1 MSSGEGAKPTS
12 YEERNPFDISRRSQ
26 TEVAAEIAER
36 MAAWKRAR
44 GRSYATPSPGA
55 QPPSPASPSSPA
67 EPRAP
72 TIAAPVQPAR
82 LPKYGEHADRAAM
95 PANQLQSRPSGLPPS
110 GLPVP
115 PRPATEIKVAAAAS
129 APAASPGT
137 AVQRAMPPAPT
148 LRRPAERTEP
158 ARARPETPL
167 ETPSGLADVPARPS
181 ADAGAAETVPLSDDV
196 AAGVPPAGDS
206 HTAEAAMTA
215 PAARAAEADGI
226 AAREDTAPEMPQ
238 MATTSGAESLDRD
251 ERAADAPRADGPG
264 LDRFVAEATLQAP
277 LVWSPEAPAARADQT
292 GAREPA
298 TPRIDAPAVPP
309 SGLDRP
315 GLDRYAPAAP
325 EAGTQVPAAVT
336 PEAADLDVRGTPAR
350 PPAMPRLDALAA
362 EMHEAELTARARSAS
377 ATLTP
382 EGDAARVVP
391 RKPLFDLRAAR
402 ARASEADA
410 AARPEI
416 DAAAHAG
423 GRASQNAD
431 ATPAA
436 AGSAGAMQDAAP
448 TDPDGSSFE
457 ALDREAYR
465 IGSAKIEVPAAEP
478 PAAGPQV
485 APAGEESDRSKG
497 RDRPRGADT
506 PSDPALAA
514 AADASGTQTAAGRA
528 SAPAGSAPAASGRR
542 LRIAAPAPLTIEP
555 ADPDARMEPG
565 GIESPSIETRI
576 ETRRIETLRADPWI
590 AGRRPIFPRVE
601 PEAWDIPTPAVAAR
615 AARQRSGT
623 GWAIGLGALLLI
635 VGITAPAA
643 IWQGRQAAP
652 GDQDQ
657 VATLAPP
664 PASQAASEAAPPP
677 ASQAASRPQPDA
689 SPAPSASAPAQPQQA
704 ASPPPAG
711 QAPAPTP
718 SSMPSSPEPQV
729 GSAAPEEEGAD
740 RAADQAD
747 LAPVR
752 AGGELNKAPVSSPP
766 PRSGV
771 VPARNP
777 PGKAVAEA
785 EPAPEPDP
793 AFSPVAHA
801 FVPEAA
807 RKPTPFQPEPS
818 PDMPVASAPA
828 NGASVPIDGSPASVT
843 LKPSLIGQLK
853 PQVADAAKP
862 VRAAPQRAA
871 GKPRTAYP
879 PTLDQMFQ
887 NLIETL
893 SSGQPADPSSKQIP
907 PSTRR

>member
-36 MAAWKRAR
+36 LAAWKRAR

-55 QPPSPASPSSPA
+55 PRSSSGSPSSPA

-72 TIAAPVQPAR
+72 AIAAPVQPAR
-82 LPKYGEHADRAAM
+82 LPKSKYGEHADRAAK
-95 PANQLQSRPSGLPPS
+95 PANELQSRPS

-115 PRPATEIKVAAAAS
+115 PRPAPEIKVAAAI
-129 APAASPGT
+129 APAPDPSPAT

-181 ADAGAAETVPLSDDV
+181 ADAGAAESVALSDDV
-196 AAGVPPAGDS
+196 PAGVPPAGDS
-206 HTAEAAMTA
+206 HAAEAT

-226 AAREDTAPEMPQ
+226 AARQDMAPEMAQ
-238 MATTSGAESLDRD
+238 TATTSGVGSLDRD
-251 ERAADAPRADGPG
+251 ARAADAPKADGQG
-264 LDRFVAEATLQAP
+264 LDRFVAEATLQTPAAS
-277 LVWSPEAPAARADQT
+277 SPEAPAARADQT

-298 TPRIDAPAVPP
+298 APRIDALAVPP
-309 SGLDRP
+309 PGLDGP

-325 EAGTQVPAAVT
+325 EAGTEAPEAFK
-336 PEAADLDVRGTPAR
+336 PEAAGLDIRGTPTRA
-350 PPAMPRLDALAA
+350 PAMPRLDALAA
-362 EMHEAELTARARSAS
+362 EMHEAELAARARPAS

-382 EGDAARVVP
+382 DGDAARAVP

-402 ARASEADA
+402 ARAREADA

-416 DAAAHAG
+416 DAAAHAD
-423 GRASQNAD
+423 GRAPENAD
-431 ATPAA
+431 GTPAVEP
-436 AGSAGAMQDAAP
+436 AMQDAAP

-457 ALDREAYR
+457 ALDREAFR
-465 IGSAKIEVPAAEP
+465 IGSPKIEAPAVEP
-478 PAAGPQV
+478 PATGPQA
-485 APAGEESDRSKG
+485 APAGEESDRGKG
-497 RDRPRGADT
+497 RDRPRGADA
-506 PSDPALAA
+506 PNDAALAA
-514 AADASGTQTAAGRA
+514 AASASETQAAGGRA
-528 SAPAGSAPAASGRR
+528 RAPAGSAPAASGRR

-555 ADPDARMEPG
+555 AYPDARMEPG
-565 GIESPSIETRI
+565 GIVLPSIETRI
-576 ETRRIETLRADPWI
+576 ETRRIGTLLADPWI
-590 AGRRPIFPRVE
+590 AGRRPIFPHVE

-615 AARQRSGT
+615 PGRQRSGT

-664 PASQAASEAAPPP
+664 PASQAVSEAAPPP
-677 ASQAASRPQPDA
+677 ASQAASRPPPDA
-689 SPAPSASAPAQPQQA
+689 SPAPSASAPDQPQHV

-711 QAPAPTP
+711 RAPAPAP
-718 SSMPSSPEPQV
+718 SSVPLAPEPQV
-729 GSAAPEEEGAD
+729 GSAAPEKESAD
-740 RAADQAD
+740 RAANQAA

-771 VPARNP
+771 VLARNP
-777 PGKAVAEA
+777 AGKAVAKA
-785 EPAPEPDP
+785 EPAAEPDP

-807 RKPTPFQPEPS
+807 PKPTAFQPEPS
-818 PDMPVASAPA
+818 PGMPVANAPA

-853 PQVADAAKP
+853 PQVADAAKTGGA
-862 VRAAPQRAA
+862 VPQRAA
-871 GKPRTAYP
+871 GKPRTPYP

-893 SSGQPADPSSKQIP
+893 SSGQPVNPNTKAIP